1 MKLPEIQT
9 HNKIKD
15 AKICSMYLSCHP
27 KQKIVDKFNICLRTV
42 DRILYKNS
50 TVLKKSLELTKDEEK
65 VKRIMFLKNQI
76 LMSKKYDVDQ
86 EFSPLTLNDEL
97 KKELEGQNFSGGV
110 GETRI
115 IIIRSNE
122 KVDNGNQTIQIQRAL
137 INTTEDNGN

>member
-1 MKLPEIQT
+1 
-9 HNKIKD
+9 
-15 AKICSMYLSCHP
+15 
-27 KQKIVDKFNICLRTV
+27 
-42 DRILYKNS
+42 
-50 TVLKKSLELTKDEEK
+50 
-65 VKRIMFLKNQI
+65 MFLKNQI

-122 KVDNGNQTIQIQRAL
+122 KVDNGNQTITISRPL
-137 INTTEDNGN
+137 PILD